1 MKFWKLL
8 SDAKFT
14 GSPSKLTDDDV
25 RRMAN
30 TVGLF
35 EPELEAT
42 LCGLRE
48 FQNQPNQKNPSD
60 RREVAARVQNGAK
73 GAAN

>member
-8 SDAKFT
+8 TDTKFT
-14 GSPSKLTDDDV
+14 GRPSKLTEDDV

-35 EPELEAT
+35 EPELET
-42 LCGLRE
+42 VLKGLRE
-48 FQNQPNQKNPSD
+48 YKNQD
-60 RREVAARVQNGAK
+60 G
-73 GAAN
+73 